1 MLAPWPIGDK
11 RTCRSDLCNNARS
24 VNWNFGSCFSSCY
37 LPRNPIKFEVAD
49 LESEIVFDYPRG
61 GSTNVDY
68 VKGGTEFFLEK
79 FFQDVH
85 RSFSV
90 NLSKSRR
97 VKISDPEPG
106 PVFGIEDLSVEPVLM
121 SGDLPLFPSEVNQST
136 SDSNQRKV
144 GKRTEEFQTPI

>member
-1 MLAPWPIGDK
+1 MLTMLKEALNSFWESSSKMFIG
-11 RTCRSDLCNNARS
+11 
-24 VNWNFGSCFSSCY
+24 V
-37 LPRNPIKFEVAD
+37 
-49 LESEIVFDYPRG
+49 
-61 GSTNVDY
+61 
-68 VKGGTEFFLEK
+68 
-79 FFQDVH
+79 
-85 RSFSV
+85 FSV